1 MIENDLASNSDT
13 EKNPHCRIFKSRL
26 LRLRKID
33 QNIYFFSVCM
43 SPLKYSEFKIKL
55 AWVMCHRNKN
65 EFEWKKSLESQ
76 DFFYVSFLNCNQ
88 RKCCMPPFD
97 ECCTYCRKKNA
108 SQGFGKMPATDTEI
122 FGQDFIFKV
131 QYSEKHRWFSTMA
144 PAQLNYFL
152 ESGAMCSLFS
162 TISSILFLWIK

>member
-55 AWVMCHRNKN
+55 ARVMCHRNKN

-97 ECCTYCRKKNA
+97 ECCTYCRKKMHCKA
-108 SQGFGKMPATDTEI
+108 L
-122 FGQDFIFKV
+122 
-131 QYSEKHRWFSTMA
+131 EKC
-144 PAQLNYFL
+144 PQLIQKFL
-152 ESGAMCSLFS
+152 DR
-162 TISSILFLWIK
+162 ILFLRYSILKNTDDFQPWLLLSSIIFWRAVQCVHCFLLFLLSCFCG